1 MRAMGGVEMDKELS
15 RILDETI
22 QLELNVADLYL
33 SFSHAFSEDKDF
45 WSQLAVEE
53 RNHAALLRSGKLES
67 LEKGHFPAKA
77 LTTNLD
83 ALIKVNK
90 EIKALVK
97 EHKRK
102 SPSRA
107 SAFEIAIKVEE
118 STGEIDFSCFMEQVA
133 DSLALKLF
141 SRVNSE
147 DKDHARRLRDY
158 MRKKGI
164 GIPGTMSEAQDNI
177 G

>member
-1 MRAMGGVEMDKELS
+1 MDKELS

-33 SFSHAFSEDKDF
+33 SFSHGFSEDKDF
-45 WSQLAVEE
+45 WLQLAVEE
-53 RNHAALLRSGKLES
+53 KNHAALLRSGKLES
-67 LEKGHFPAKA
+67 LNKGLFPAKV

-97 EHKRK
+97 EHTQKP
-102 SPSRA
+102 PSRG

-118 STGEIDFSCFMEQVA
+118 STGEIDFSCFMEQA
-133 DSLALKLF
+133 AHSPALELF

-147 DKDHARRLRDY
+147 DRDHALRLRNY
-158 MRKKGI
+158 MREKGI
-164 GIPGTMSEAQDNI
+164 GIPGTLGEGQDNI

>member
-1 MRAMGGVEMDKELS
+1 MDQELS

-33 SFSHAFSEDKDF
+33 SFGQAFSEDKDF
-45 WSQLAVEE
+45 WSHLAVEE
-53 RNHAALLRSGKLES
+53 KNHAALLRSGKLES
-67 LEKGHFPAKA
+67 LDRGQFPANA

-83 ALIKVNK
+83 ALIKANK

-97 EHKRK
+97 AHKQK
-102 SPSRA
+102 PPSSRA

-133 DSLALKLF
+133 DSLALQLF
-141 SRVNSE
+141 SRVNRE
-147 DKDHARRLRDY
+147 DRDHARRLRNY
-158 MRKKGI
+158 IREKSI
-164 GIPGTMSEAQDNI
+164 GIPGTLSEGQDNV

>member
-1 MRAMGGVEMDKELS
+1 MDKKLS

-33 SFSHAFSEDKDF
+33 SFSHAFSEDKNF

-53 RNHAALLRSGKLES
+53 KNHAALLRTGKLES
-67 LEKGHFPAKA
+67 LDKGHFPANA
-77 LTTNLD
+77 LATNLD

-90 EIKALVK
+90 EIKALGK
-97 EHKRK
+97 EHKQK
-102 SPSRA
+102 PPSRV

-118 STGEIDFSCFMEQVA
+118 STGELDFSCFMEQEA
-133 DSLALKLF
+133 DSLAVELF

-147 DKDHARRLRDY
+147 DRDHARRLRNY
-158 MRKKGI
+158 MREKGI
-164 GIPGTMSEAQDNI
+164 GVPGTTNEGQDNI